1 MLRSIIRAAASLA
14 VLLGAAPVLPQAVI
28 GGEWRDDIAR
38 FARRLVESRLTP
50 GLSVAVSLGDGVLYS
65 GGFGAADAEAGR
77 GVSDST
83 AFYIASSTKAL
94 TATAVV
100 LAAARGEIDLD
111 APVTRYIPGLRWRPP
126 LDPASITVKS
136 LLAMTH
142 GLDPGGPV
150 VFRTAYT
157 GEFTNGLLIDLLGG
171 YGPSAKSGGFEY
183 GNLGYNVLG
192 LVLDPNNEEGW
203 KDVVERDVLRPLG
216 MASTN
221 ARLSR
226 LDPGRIAYPHE
237 LVPGQGFRRIRLGK
251 ADANLHAA
259 GGHFATAEDLARFV
273 AAHASGGLLEG
284 RRVFPE
290 DPIAS
295 MHEKRADQDRTF
307 GPFHRFGWGYGWD
320 LGSWEGKTIIHRFGS
335 FPGYR
340 SHVSFDPHS
349 QIGVVVLANAD
360 GPASPAVDLLAT
372 FVYDRLLGRPDLE
385 PAYRERLDRLV
396 REAETWEREEAA
408 SLAKRRARLAPLPH
422 PLGDYAGTYEDPK
435 LGRMVWQVVAAGLE
449 VRMGIA
455 RSRAEVY
462 DAAKNLLRVEITGGG
477 AVAGFEFPGGGG
489 PASTVSFQGARFV
502 RVAARGGRSGRTP
515 MF

>member
-1 MLRSIIRAAASLA
+1 MIRSIIRAAA
-14 VLLGAAPVLPQAVI
+14 LLGFLGVGAPVFPQAVI
-28 GGEWRDDIAR
+28 GGEWRDDVAKYAR
-38 FARRLVESRLTP
+38 SLVESRLTP
-50 GLSVAVSLGDGVLYS
+50 GIAVAVSLGDAVLYS
-65 GGFGAADAEAGR
+65 AGFGAADVDSGR
-77 GVSDST
+77 GVGDST
-83 AFYIASSTKAL
+83 VFYIASSTKAL

-111 APVTRYIPGLRWRPP
+111 APVARYVPGLRWRPP

-150 VFRTAYT
+150 VFRTAFT
-157 GEFTNGLLIDLLGG
+157 GEFTNALLIDLLGG
-171 YGPSAKSGGFEY
+171 YGPSAKGGGFEY
-183 GNLGYNVLG
+183 GNLGYNILG
-192 LVLDPNNEEGW
+192 LLLDPAREEGW
-203 KDVVERDVLRPLG
+203 KDIVERDVLSPLG
-216 MASTN
+216 MASTS

-226 LDPGRIAYPHE
+226 LDPGRIAYPHA

-284 RRVFPE
+284 RRVFPKG
-290 DPIAS
+290 PIAS
-295 MHEKRADQDRTF
+295 THEKRADQDRTF

-320 LGSWEGKTIIHRFGS
+320 LGSWEGKTIVHRFGS

-340 SHVSFDPHS
+340 SHMSFETDS
-349 QIGVVVLANAD
+349 RIGVVVLVNAD
-360 GPASPAVDLLAT
+360 GPASPAADLLAIYI
-372 FVYDRLLGRPDLE
+372 YDRLLGRPDLE
-385 PAYRERLDRLV
+385 AAYRERLDGLV
-396 REAETWEREEAA
+396 REAGTGEREEAA
-408 SLAKRRARLAPLPH
+408 VLANRRARLAPLPH

-455 RSRAEVY
+455 GCRAEVY
-462 DAAKNLLRVEITGGG
+462 DAAKNLLRVELTGGG
-477 AVAGFEFPGGGG
+477 AVAGFEFPEGGG
-489 PASTVSFQGARFV
+489 PASAVSFQGARFV
-502 RVAARGGRSGRTP
+502 RVKAP
-515 MF
+515 